1 MNKEIIKEFLKPDWR
16 KILLIIIFSLG
27 LITLFPENPWL
38 YISWEGTDCKGIIVT
53 GGCTIY
59 KGLPFPYETTTST
72 ITENPNVTMLRN
84 HSLSLMHV
92 NPTIKP
98 ISVEVIPP
106 NIIVIRGGNP
116 ILPAKSIEAY
126 APTPKNTAC
135 PREA

>member
-72 ITENPNVTMLRN
+72 IMFGNSHKYSHLIF
-84 HSLSLMHV
+84 L
-92 NPTIKP
+92 IDQ
-98 ISVEVIPP
+98 
-106 NIIVIRGGNP
+106 IIW
-116 ILPAKSIEAY
+116 ILALVLFSYLGSYLIIFTWNKFR
-126 APTPKNTAC
+126 TKK
-135 PREA
+135 